1 MYENGITNVLLINR
15 IKCMVV
21 HRERE
26 REREREG
33 ERAFHTWVKS
43 VRVKRRKACGRERE
57 RVLRKRKVSK
67 EKLR

>member
-26 REREREG
+26 RERER
-33 ERAFHTWVKS
+33 
-43 VRVKRRKACGRERE
+43 GRESLSHVGEISQGEKKEGLWQRE